1 MLVTI
6 GKKILLVL
14 DNIDRVIDEEGEEEH
29 FLQTMELIVE
39 KVPKVK
45 ILTSGS
51 RKPQEFAS
59 DFSLFE
65 LEPFSIKE
73 SVELFIRK
81 IPD

>member
-14 DNIDRVIDEEGEEEH
+14 DNIDRVIDEEGEEES
-29 FLQTMELIVE
+29 FLQTMDLIVA
-39 KVPKVK
+39 KVPKVR

-51 RKPQEFAS
+51 TKPKEFAS

-65 LEPFSIKE
+65 L
-73 SVELFIRK
+73 
-81 IPD
+81 